1 MLRII
6 AGLYRRQLIES
17 LEGDATRPTADRV
30 RENIFNIIQNE
41 IEGVAVLDL
50 FSGTGALGIEA
61 LSRGAKHCTFVE
73 SNPNAARL
81 VEQNLKKLK
90 VPENEFT
97 IHCCDATSLIANPSR
112 FRIGPETIGA
122 VIADPP
128 YDSEWYNSGIAQL
141 STSGMLCKNC
151 ILCVEMNRYT
161 EIDESPVTSG
171 RFIKRMQ
178 REYGKTRIQIWDLVD

>member
-6 AGLYRRQLIES
+6 AGHYRRQLIQT
-17 LEGDATRPTADRV
+17 LEGESTRPTADRV
-30 RENIFNIIQNE
+30 RESIFNILQNE
-41 IEGVAVLDL
+41 LEGLAVLDL

-73 SNPNAARL
+73 NNPHAARL

-90 VPENEFT
+90 VPT
-97 IHCCDATSLIANPSR
+97 GDYTVLCCDAVSLIEGSAR
-112 FRIGPETIGA
+112 FGIPPASIGA
-122 VIADPP
+122 VFADPP
-128 YDSEWYNSGIAQL
+128 YESSWYQSGIAQL
-141 STSGMLCKNC
+141 STSEMLCKNC

-161 EIDESPVTSG
+161 EIVESPVTSG

-178 REYGKTRIQIWDLVD
+178 RDYGKTRIQVWDLVE

>member
-6 AGLYRRQLIES
+6 AGRYRRQLIEA
-17 LEGDATRPTADRV
+17 LEGDSTRPTADRV
-30 RENIFNIIQNE
+30 RENIFNIIQHE
-41 IEGVAVLDL
+41 IEEVAVLDL

-73 SNPNAARL
+73 KNPSAARL
-81 VEQNLKKLK
+81 VEQNLNKLK
-90 VPENEFT
+90 VPNSDFT
-97 IHCCDATSLIANPSR
+97 VQCCDVGTLVANPSR
-112 FRIGPETIGA
+112 FGISPGTIGA

-128 YDSEWYNSGIAQL
+128 YDSDWYQTGIAQL
-141 STSGMLCKNC
+141 STSGILCKNC

-171 RFIKRMQ
+171 RFMKRIQ
-178 REYGKTRIQIWDLVD
+178 RDYGKTRIQIWDLVD

>member
-6 AGLYRRQLIES
+6 AGRYRRQLIEA
-17 LEGDATRPTADRV
+17 LEGDATRPTSDRV
-30 RENIFNIIQNE
+30 RENLFNIIQNE
-41 IEGVAVLDL
+41 IEGIAVLDL

-73 SNPNAARL
+73 RNPNAARL

-90 VPENEFT
+90 VPNADFT
-97 IHCCDATSLIANPSR
+97 IHCCDATSLVTSPSR
-112 FRIGPETIGA
+112 YGIGPEIFGA

-128 YDSEWYNSGIAQL
+128 YDSEWYTSGIAQL

-161 EIDESPVTSG
+161 EIDEGPVTSG
-171 RFIKRMQ
+171 RFMKRMQ
-178 REYGKTRIQIWDLVD
+178 REYGKTRIQIWDLGD